1 MIPIQPNPSVSYA
14 RDFFIEDNKQRN
26 KDESA
31 DGGMTNVDGLYA
43 SNDIEE
49 GTVIFTE
56 NGTYVV

>member
-1 MIPIQPNPSVSYA
+1 VIPCQPNPSVSYA
-14 RDFFIEDNKQRN
+14 RDFFMEGSKQRN

-43 SNDIEE
+43 SDDIEQ

-56 NGTYVV
+56 NGTCVV